1 MSISAAMNTGVSSL
15 LATST
20 KVGNISDNIANA
32 NTDGYRRTFSQMVT
46 TTAGSGGGN
55 YSTGVRAV
63 FGADVTAEGTLRG
76 TSRQNDL
83 AIDGQGFFVVSKNP
97 NETVQSNYMLTRAG
111 SFSPDENG
119 DLRNAAGY
127 YLAGFPYDKTGDLG
141 LVDRNSYI
149 DLKTVNVGDVAVT
162 GDATTSVGLAGNL
175 PSQETGVTSPGGA
188 FLSSA
193 EFYSPLGA
201 SSRMQFSWQPSA
213 TANEWQLTV
222 SDDAGTDFGRITA
235 DFHDSGALAGAPR
248 AYSGATSLAP
258 APAGFAFDPATGVAT
273 ITVDNGT
280 APQVINVN
288 LGAPDTFDGMTQFSG
303 DYSPL
308 DVSADGSAAAQMVRT
323 EFNDRGDIFG
333 VFDNG
338 SRRPLYNA
346 PLAMLS
352 NPNAMAAVDGNAYK
366 TTRESGTVQLASAGE
381 GGAGAVNSGVLEAS
395 NVEITEELTD
405 LIKTQR
411 AYSSS
416 AKIVTTV
423 DEMLDETMRL
433 KR

>member
-1 MSISAAMNTGVSSL
+1 MSISAALQTGVSAL
-15 LATST
+15 LANST

-46 TTAGSGGGN
+46 TTAGGTGGN
-55 YSTGVRAV
+55 YSTGVRTA
-63 FGADVTAEGTLRG
+63 FGADITSDGTLRATG
-76 TSRQNDL
+76 RQNDL
-83 AIDGQGFFVVSKNP
+83 AINGPGFFVVSKNP
-97 NETVQSNYMLTRAG
+97 NETLQSNFMLTRAG
-111 SFSPDENG
+111 SFVPDEKGN
-119 DLRNAAGY
+119 LRNAAGL
-127 YLAGFPYDKTGDLG
+127 YLAGFPYDMNGDLG
-141 LVDRNSYI
+141 SVDRNSYV
-149 DLKTVNVGDVAVT
+149 DLKTVNVAEVSIT
-162 GDATTSVGLAGNL
+162 GSPTTTIGVSGNL
-175 PSQETGVTSPGGA
+175 PSQETGVATPGGA

-201 SSRMQFSWQPSA
+201 ASRMQFSWQPSA
-213 TANEWQLTV
+213 TANQWQLTV
-222 SDDAGTDFGRITA
+222 SDDQGLDFGQVTA
-235 DFHDSGALAGAPR
+235 EFHDSGALAGAPL

-258 APAGFAFDPATGVAT
+258 APAGFAFDPATGMAT
-273 ITVDNGT
+273 VTINNGT
-280 APQVINVN
+280 TPQVIEVN

-308 DVSADGSAAAQMVRT
+308 DVDSDGSLASRMVRT
-323 EFNDRGDIFG
+323 EYNDRGDIFG

-338 SRRPLYNA
+338 DRRPLFNT
-346 PLAMLS
+346 PLAVLT
-352 NPNAMAAVDGNAYK
+352 NPNAMQALDGNAYRA
-366 TTRESGTVQLASAGE
+366 TQSSGPVSLGTAGE
-381 GGAGAVNSGVLEAS
+381 GGTGGITPGTLETS